1 MLGDPPVSKGTT
13 SAHKVENSLSN
24 LTRCGP
30 QKHPGAGNE
39 AEVEH
44 WLRVQDV
51 RGSSPAPR
59 ERGRGDKTIL
69 SLSCSDRHAH

>member
-1 MLGDPPVSKGTT
+1 MLGDPPVPEGRAKAQAALSSQQKTI

-39 AEVEH
+39 AE
-44 WLRVQDV
+44 R
-51 RGSSPAPR
+51 
-59 ERGRGDKTIL
+59 
-69 SLSCSDRHAH
+69 